1 MTARALT
8 PAAAHQSAA
17 PSAAA
22 SSHWRRARIAVTLA
36 LLALV
41 ASRIDFRDLAASFAA
56 ARPAPLLLLVA
67 VIWAQRYLAAVRWW
81 LLLRCNTPGLPL
93 WSVVRVTF
101 ASDFAGQFLPGTV
114 GVELLRLVGI
124 SRATGNTAAAV
135 SSIIADRLLSTA
147 ALAALVLSALAAAP
161 RTLRVDPA
169 IAVAGWACLALALAA
184 GAAAMSPRARR
195 AAERLLPRPLAD
207 HLQSRLNRLYAAF
220 DQYRARRGLLALGAL
235 LALLFQSI
243 RILMYFIGAVALGI
257 DAPLSAFAVFI
268 PIIIF
273 LTLLPISIG
282 GFGVREAAFMYL
294 FAGVGVPGE
303 QAVALSLFV
312 YIVHMLCR
320 LPGAWFCAV
329 APAAPPSHRNVPTPT
344 PASPCERA

>member
-1 MTARALT
+1 MTARALIST
-8 PAAAHQSAA
+8 ADHQDAR
-17 PSAAA
+17 PSASP
-22 SSHWRRARIAVTLA
+22 SSSLWRWARIAVTLA

-41 ASRIDFRDLAASFAA
+41 ASRIDFRDLAAAFAA
-56 ARPAPLLLLVA
+56 ARPGPLLLLIA
-67 VIWAQRYLAAVRWW
+67 VIWAQRYLAAIRWW
-81 LLLRCNTPGLPL
+81 LLLRCNTPSLPL

-101 ASDFAGQFLPGTV
+101 ASDFIGQFLPGTV
-114 GVELLRLVGI
+114 GVELLRLCGI

-135 SSIIADRLLSTA
+135 SSIVADRLLSTA
-147 ALAALVLSALAAAP
+147 ALAALVLVALAAAP
-161 RTLRVDPA
+161 RTVQVDPSLA
-169 IAVAGWACLALALAA
+169 IAGWACLALAVAA

-195 AAERLLPRPLAD
+195 AAERLLPRPLARRF
-207 HLQSRLNRLYAAF
+207 QSRLDRVYTAF
-220 DQYRARRGLLALGAL
+220 DQYRARRGLLALGVA

-243 RILMYFIGAVALGI
+243 RILMYFVGAVALGI
-257 DAPLSAFAVFI
+257 DAPFSAFAVYI

-329 APAAPPSHRNVPTPT
+329 GPAAPRPAPSST
-344 PASPCERA
+344 ASACEKA